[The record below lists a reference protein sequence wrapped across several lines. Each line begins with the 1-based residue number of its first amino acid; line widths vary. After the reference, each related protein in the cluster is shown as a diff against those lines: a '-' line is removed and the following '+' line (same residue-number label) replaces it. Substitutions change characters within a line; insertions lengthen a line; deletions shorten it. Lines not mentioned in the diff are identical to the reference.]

1 MAAGD
6 NLARALHKAA
16 WEAGFVR
23 NFEEGP
29 VYTAGRLRREV
40 LENKPGAAA
49 YVVSTVPENMLEAD
63 LQSTQAKVKVCLEE
77 LGDTAGTAVAAA
89 GMAGKA
95 TEKDPGAAD

>member
-1 MAAGD
+1 MAAGN
-6 NLARALHKAA
+6 NLVRALHKAG
-16 WEAGFVR
+16 WEAGFVC

-29 VYTAGRLRREV
+29 VYTAGRRRREV

-49 YVVSTVPENMLEAD
+49 YVVSTVPENMLEAGP
-63 LQSTQAKVKVCLEE
+63 LSTLAKVKVCLEE
-77 LGDTAGTAVAAA
+77 PGDKAGTAVAAA